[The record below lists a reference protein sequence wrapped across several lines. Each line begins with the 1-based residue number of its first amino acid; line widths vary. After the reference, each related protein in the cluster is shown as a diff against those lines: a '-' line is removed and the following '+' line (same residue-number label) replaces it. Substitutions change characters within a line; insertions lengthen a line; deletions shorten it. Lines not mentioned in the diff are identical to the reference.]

1 MRNVTGNKLDQ
12 KVKIDK
18 NEFRPGGGLGLKCN
32 EMGMKWVRKGR
43 EGSLGRPWVT
53 GGGSGMWPLDPL
65 CGRWRRRRRRR
76 RNGQVG
82 WAVVV
87 ARAGEPRP
95 VPDPLL

>member
-1 MRNVTGNKLDQ
+1 MRNVIGNKLDQ
-12 KVKIDK
+12 KVKIDI

-65 CGRWRRRRRRR
+65 CGRWRRRR
-76 RNGQVG
+76 NGQVG

>member
-1 MRNVTGNKLDQ
+1 MRNVIGNKLDQ
-12 KVKIDK
+12 KVKIDI

-65 CGRWRRRRRRR
+65 CGRWRRRRRKTFK
-76 RNGQVG
+76 
-82 WAVVV
+82 
-87 ARAGEPRP
+87 
-95 VPDPLL
+95 